1 LTHRRVDDRR
11 EIRSL
16 ALAVALWLPRAAF
29 AQYGANLYWSA
40 GAEFK
45 PAHNWTLRMDGYN
58 LIEPFDTTL
67 SKRNYYFRLSE
78 YNIQLASLSVSLR
91 YHF

>member
-1 LTHRRVDDRR
+1 
-11 EIRSL
+11 
-16 ALAVALWLPRAAF
+16 
-29 AQYGANLYWSA
+29 
-40 GAEFK
+40 
-45 PAHNWTLRMDGYN
+45 MDGYN
-58 LIEPFDTTL
+58 LIEPFDKTL